1 MEMSL
6 CERFPAMTPLSI
18 RREKAVDVF
27 TLVVRYSNYSSSQQE
42 NAEKAQKN
50 AGKPKII
57 RRPASDTWF

>member
-6 CERFPAMTPLSI
+6 CERFPAMTPLTL

-27 TLVVRYSNYSSSQQE
+27 TLIVRYANYSNRQAKS
-42 NAEKAQKN
+42 